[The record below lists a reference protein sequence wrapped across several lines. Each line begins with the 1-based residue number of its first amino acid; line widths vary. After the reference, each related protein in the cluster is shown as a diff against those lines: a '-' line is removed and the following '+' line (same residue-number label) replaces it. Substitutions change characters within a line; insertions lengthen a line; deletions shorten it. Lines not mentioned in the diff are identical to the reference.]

1 MVEHVLRMN
10 NERSS
15 KKVLNLKGKGN
26 AQGGDRDEN
35 GIMG

>member
-1 MVEHVLRMN
+1 MVEHVLRM

-26 AQGGDRDEN
+26 AQEGDRDEN